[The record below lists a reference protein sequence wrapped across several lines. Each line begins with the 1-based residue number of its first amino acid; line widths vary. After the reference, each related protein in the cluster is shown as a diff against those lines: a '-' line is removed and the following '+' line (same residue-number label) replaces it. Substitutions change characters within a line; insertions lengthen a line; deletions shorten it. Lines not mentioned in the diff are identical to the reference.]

1 MNRPDAISI
10 VIAVAIA
17 LSDGL
22 LPTSQ
27 AFAGDKPIVHF
38 DLAPVVAAD
47 PSDTDPIDP
56 TLVTIELRLSSMIE
70 SPTVPRIDQWL
81 VRCQPRDKAISIA
94 DYAPR
99 TETSSDLATPIQV
112 KRIEE
117 KSNAV
122 GLSIDGSYGH
132 AVHGN
137 AGADRADKNTNTLQF
152 DRVAPVQVVTA
163 SGTINRGRGV
173 YFKLRW
179 TAQQVLEGEKVFRV
193 TLRVP
198 STWRGG
204 LMDVSVIAQSER
216 KKFGWDLETET
227 IGAADFVVAAYR
239 QGDDEAAQRARD
251 LSDAEYAL
259 RSTAR
264 RHHVSSEVNSL
275 PSMLRH
281 VAMKL
286 ELEPSKPDVS
296 WVQRLLLE
304 TADPY
309 LDKEISN
316 LPMPVRVAVL
326 DYVDIRDD
334 FVAMDEVYSDR
345 VIVAKPTR

>member
-1 MNRPDAISI
+1 MNRPDAITI

-22 LPTSQ
+22 LPTSH

-38 DLAPVVAAD
+38 DLAPVVVAV
-47 PSDTDPIDP
+47 PSDTDPINP

-112 KRIEE
+112 KRTEE
-117 KSNAV
+117 KSNAM

-132 AVHGN
+132 AAHGN
-137 AGADRADKNTNTLQF
+137 AGTDMANKNTNTLQF

-179 TAQQVLEGEKVFRV
+179 TAQQVLEGEKVFAV

-216 KKFGWDLETET
+216 KKFGWDNEPET
-227 IGAADFVVAAYR
+227 IGAAEFVVAAYR
-239 QGDDEAAQRARD
+239 QGDDEAEQRARE

-259 RSTAR
+259 RSTALT
-264 RHHVSSEVNSL
+264 HHVSSEVNSL

-281 VAMKL
+281 IAMKF
-286 ELEPSKPDVS
+286 EFEPNEPDVS

-304 TADPY
+304 TADPH
-309 LDKEISN
+309 LDKEISK

-326 DYVDIRDD
+326 DYVEVRDE
-334 FVAMDEVYSDR
+334 FFTMNEEYSDR
-345 VIVAKPTR
+345 VTVAKPAQ

>member
-1 MNRPDAISI
+1 MNRPDAITI
-10 VIAVAIA
+10 VIAVAIS
-17 LSDGL
+17 LSEGL

-27 AFAGDKPIVHF
+27 AFAGDKPIVRF
-38 DLAPVVAAD
+38 DLAPVVAAG

-56 TLVTIELRLSSMIE
+56 TRVTLKLRLSSMIE
-70 SPTVPRIDQWL
+70 SPNVPRIDQWL

-99 TETSSDLATPIQV
+99 TETSTELTSPIQV
-112 KRIEE
+112 KQIEE
-117 KSNAV
+117 KNSTI

-132 AVHGN
+132 AAHGN
-137 AGADRADKNTNTLQF
+137 TGADIANKNTNTLQF

-179 TAQQVLEGEKVFRV
+179 TAQQVLEGEKVFDV

-198 STWRGG
+198 ATWRGG
-204 LMDVSVIAQSER
+204 LIDVSVIAQSDR
-216 KKFGWDLETET
+216 KKIGWDHETET
-227 IGAADFVVAAYR
+227 IGAAEFVVAAYR

-259 RSTAR
+259 RSTAL
-264 RHHVSSEVNSL
+264 RHQASSEVNSL

-281 VAMKL
+281 VAMKFDL
-286 ELEPSKPDVS
+286 QPSEPDVG
-296 WVQRLLLE
+296 WVQRLLSAS
-304 TADPY
+304 ADPHM
-309 LDKEISN
+309 DKEIRK

-326 DYVDIRDD
+326 DYVDVRDD
-334 FVAMDEVYSDR
+334 FFTMNEEYSDR
-345 VIVAKPTR
+345 VRVAKPAQ